1 MNMMHRNGC
10 GCFHHKLA
18 GLFIVVIWLA
28 AVGYYY
34 VFFSATALWGFD
46 TESLFQTIV
55 ILSLLNWGM
64 RACKCCGGHG
74 IRKMEDGM
82 CQHEQGCR
90 CGDCPRCR

>member
-1 MNMMHRNGC
+1 MNMMHEGC
-10 GCFHHKLA
+10 HCPHHKVVW
-18 GLFIVVIWLA
+18 LFAVIICLA

-46 TESLFQTIV
+46 TEALFQTIV

-64 RACKCCGGHG
+64 RVCGCCGGHG
-74 IRKMEDGM
+74 MQKMSGGM
-82 CQHEQGCR
+82 CSHEPGCR